1 MVNGMFAMETMKLCE
16 ELMKEG
22 LMECWR
28 VKKLHSFEEEESMDG
43 SLYEAVDTKEK
54 YVDVCLKRYLGH
66 IIKCRSVD
74 ELEQV
79 RDGVTPDC
87 YSYSNFIFRHL
98 KKRDYTT
105 NACIG
110 GRVSKARLAEYETD
124 VERLEKDR
132 IQLMGII
139 SSLKAQRD
147 FECLKGEPEYFV
159 GLSEASDELKA
170 VNSQKNELEEII
182 RTMENGQYKELKEK
196 EELKDMYGKEFDG
209 YLFED
214 AMEETD
220 KLLEGK
226 VAVREEEIEVNRD
239 MNERRR

>member
-1 MVNGMFAMETMKLCE
+1 M
-16 ELMKEG
+16 
-22 LMECWR
+22 
-28 VKKLHSFEEEESMDG
+28 
-43 SLYEAVDTKEK
+43 DTKEK

-110 GRVSKARLAEYETD
+110 GRVSKARLAEYEAD
-124 VERLEKDR
+124 VERLEKDQ

-147 FECLKGEPEYFV
+147 FECLKGDRSICGPF
-159 GLSEASDELKA
+159 
-170 VNSQKNELEEII
+170 
-182 RTMENGQYKELKEK
+182 
-196 EELKDMYGKEFDG
+196 
-209 YLFED
+209 
-214 AMEETD
+214 
-220 KLLEGK
+220 
-226 VAVREEEIEVNRD
+226 
-239 MNERRR
+239 